1 MSKLYSQS
9 FKTTTGLNKEYKL
22 LRAQLIKAL
31 NLEGNVRFLPA
42 CFTLEMYDENSQTD
56 INAKHWLP
64 YTSDKATMKDRLNRN
79 QYNLF
84 RLVTAPL
91 ENMK

>member
-1 MSKLYSQS
+1 MTKLFSQS
-9 FKTTTGLNKEYKL
+9 FKATAGLNKEYTL
-22 LRAQLIKAL
+22 LRKQLIKAL
-31 NLEGNVRFLPA
+31 GLTGNVRFAPS
-42 CFTLEMYDENSQTD
+42 CFILEMYDENSQ
-56 INAKHWLP
+56 HWLP

-84 RLVTAPL
+84 RLATASL

>member
-1 MSKLYSQS
+1 MNKLFSGT
-9 FKTTTGLNKEYKL
+9 FKTTREFNKEYKF
-22 LRAQLIKAL
+22 LRAQLIKGL
-31 NLEGNVRFLPA
+31 NLDGDVRFSPR
-42 CFTLEMYDENSQTD
+42 CFTLETYDENS
-56 INAKHWLP
+56 KRWLP

-84 RLVTAPL
+84 RLATAPL

>member
-1 MSKLYSQS
+1 MSKLFSQS
-9 FKTTTGLNKEYKL
+9 FKTTTELNKEYKL
-22 LRAQLIKAL
+22 LRTQLIKSL
-31 NLEGNVRFLPA
+31 NLDGNVRFSPR
-42 CFTLEMYDENSQTD
+42 CFTLEMYDENSQR
-56 INAKHWLP
+56 WLP

-84 RLVTAPL
+84 RLATAPL

>member
-1 MSKLYSQS
+1 MSKLFSQS

-31 NLEGNVRFLPA
+31 NLKDNVRFLPA
-42 CFTLEMYDENSQTD
+42 CFILEMYDENSQTD

-64 YTSDKATMKDRLNRN
+64 YTSDKDTMKDRLNHN

-84 RLVTAPL
+84 RLATAPL
-91 ENMK
+91 GNMK

>member
-22 LRAQLIKAL
+22 LRAQLIEAL
-31 NLEGNVRFLPA
+31 NLEGNVRFSPA
-42 CFTLEMYDENSQTD
+42 CFTLEMYDEGSQAD
-56 INAKHWLP
+56 INARHWLP
-64 YTSDKATMKDRLNRN
+64 YTSDKDTMRDRLSRN
-79 QYNLF
+79 QHNLF
-84 RLVTAPL
+84 RLATAPL